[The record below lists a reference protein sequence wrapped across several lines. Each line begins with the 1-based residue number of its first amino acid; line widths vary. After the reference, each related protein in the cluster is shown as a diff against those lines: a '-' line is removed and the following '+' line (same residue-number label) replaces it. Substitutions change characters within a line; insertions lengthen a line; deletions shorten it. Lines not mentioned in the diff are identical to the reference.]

1 MRVFSTLLV
10 VGLCAVSQAAPLQ
23 VTGCPPANVTCS
35 SLGLS
40 CEEWKGRGCCHQD
53 STCSSCKTV
62 DAACRT
68 HCCGAAAPFPA
79 HTSPLKQ
86 PSYKDKCKPNG
97 ACVPAIT
104 DCCSGYI
111 GSACGMYGGHCA
123 PKPLRATRCDDPPCT
138 PDVLLFGSFNGSSAN
153 ATTHK
158 WQVVVADNSSS
169 ATFDTQGVFSG
180 SVGASGFAM
189 AHSALL
195 TFPSIWG
202 CRGILVTAR
211 SSSTVKGFTLSF
223 GTGQL
228 AGATP
233 EHQVTTS
240 PYNPS
245 DTYSRL
251 SKGYKGTLDGL
262 PASPQGQLYLPLDSS
277 AGGFSRGL
285 PSPGVPPSPDCHHD
299 TSVCPT
305 FMQMQN
311 LQVLKVW
318 AEGITG
324 PFELQILSIR
334 ATNCYQPTAHSLPAG
349 HS

>member
-1 MRVFSTLLV
+1 MVERSIGSIEMRVFSTLLV

-169 ATFDTQGVFSG
+169 ATFDTQGKSDWEPGLLCPPDELAMNAITTQSPGGCAGPQPMQMWHDILLAGVFSG

-211 SSSTVKGFTLSF
+211 R
-223 GTGQL
+223 
-228 AGATP
+228 
-233 EHQVTTS
+233 HR
-240 PYNPS
+240 Y
-245 DTYSRL
+245 
-251 SKGYKGTLDGL
+251 
-262 PASPQGQLYLPLDSS
+262 SS
-277 AGGFSRGL
+277 APPPHPGCPPPGPRVLSRGSPCPSAQGNSLGPL
-285 PSPGVPPSPDCHHD
+285 PS
-299 TSVCPT
+299 T
-305 FMQMQN
+305 
-311 LQVLKVW
+311 
-318 AEGITG
+318 
-324 PFELQILSIR
+324 R
-334 ATNCYQPTAHSLPAG
+334 R
-349 HS
+349 